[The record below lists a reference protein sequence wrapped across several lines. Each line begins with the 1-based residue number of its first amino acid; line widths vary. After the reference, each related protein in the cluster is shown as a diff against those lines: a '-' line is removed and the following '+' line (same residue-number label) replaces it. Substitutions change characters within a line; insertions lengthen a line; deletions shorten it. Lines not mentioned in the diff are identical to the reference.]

1 MGGPRSPWFPVS
13 YVGYQTEPRSNV
25 TKGTRTMKDK
35 QNIKKKLK
43 KHVHVHTCKAKG
55 DVFDWMNPQKHS
67 NLLILNDSQYR
78 DKMQPFL

>member
-1 MGGPRSPWFPVS
+1 
-13 YVGYQTEPRSNV
+13 
-25 TKGTRTMKDK
+25 MKDK

-55 DVFDWMNPQKHS
+55 DMFDWMNPQKHS